1 MKDKTELVSRWLESD
16 GNEIQDEES
25 DPDKATVLNEPTK
38 FRTLS
43 PQNPVRNDRNSVSSH
58 LSPALG
64 LRLGLSRN
72 RRTSKPLH
80 PAIKFKDC

>member
-43 PQNPVRNDRNSVSSH
+43 PQNPGKIDFEFNSLTCMPILTFS
-58 LSPALG
+58 
-64 LRLGLSRN
+64 
-72 RRTSKPLH
+72 
-80 PAIKFKDC
+80 CQ